1 MSILRSAA
9 TLRNLREQSMWKL
22 LAADRAPVI
31 AALLDNL
38 LLQDEKVLSA
48 STFEERLTRDMEA
61 LRAQGYELPYAA
73 PAYVREWLDLG
84 WLSRRLAQGAAE
96 EELSLTTDA
105 ANAVRFVVGSTQP
118 RRTATESRLATVI
131 NQLQRL
137 AEETDGDR
145 KSRLESLIE
154 QRDRIDREIE
164 RVNNGQI
171 TTLPDERALERA
183 RDIIF
188 LAEELVSD
196 FRQVRD
202 EFERLNRDLRATLMD
217 HEGSRGPVL
226 EKLFSG
232 VDVIGDSDAGRTFQA
247 FWRLLNDY
255 EQSAILEDAV
265 DALNSRSFSR
275 SLSDADRRMLRN
287 LTSLL
292 LKEGST
298 VHEVQQSFAR
308 GLKHFVQSR
317 EFMENRRLHQLLGA
331 AQRGAVQVKDQLRTN
346 ANIGFTLTSTGA
358 RVASAAQWGLL
369 DPDMRMADTT
379 MEKVPEG
386 ELSMDQI
393 VEMVRRSEIDLRAL
407 KRNILVLLEDKEVV
421 SLTELLENFDV
432 EQGLG
437 SVVGYLSLAAKHGQ
451 IFDTQHCS
459 IEWTGADGVRR
470 RADAPTVFF
479 RRERAHEF
487 QL

>member
-1 MSILRSAA
+1 MRLVRSAA
-9 TLRNLREQSMWKL
+9 TLRSLRERPMWKL
-22 LAADRAPVI
+22 LAADRAPII

-48 STFEERLTRDMEA
+48 STFEERLTRDIEV
-61 LRAQGYELPYAA
+61 LRAQGYELPFSAA
-73 PAYVREWLDLG
+73 AYVREWIDLG
-84 WLSRRLAQGAAE
+84 WLSRRLAQGATE

-105 ANAVRFVVGSTQP
+105 ANAVRFLVSSTQP
-118 RRTATESRLATVI
+118 RRSATESRLATVI
-131 NQLQRL
+131 HQLQRL
-137 AEETDGDR
+137 AEETDSDR
-145 KSRLESLIE
+145 KSRLESLME

-164 RVNNGQI
+164 RVNNGQVP
-171 TTLPDERALERA
+171 TLPDDRALERA

-217 HEGSRGPVL
+217 HEGSRGHVL

-255 EQSAILEDAV
+255 EQSAILDDAV
-265 DALNSRSFSR
+265 DALNSRGFSR
-275 SLSDADRRMLRN
+275 SLSDAERRMLRN

-317 EFMENRRLHQLLGA
+317 EFMENRRLHQLLGV
-331 AQRGAVQVKDQLRTN
+331 AQRGAVQVKDELRTN

-358 RVASAAQWGLL
+358 RITSAAQWNLL
-369 DPDMRMADTT
+369 DPDMRIADTA

-386 ELSMDQI
+386 ELSMAEIAQL
-393 VEMVRRSEIDLRAL
+393 VRCSEIDLRAL
-407 KRNILVLLEDKEVV
+407 QRNIFNLLEDREVV
-421 SLTELLENFDV
+421 SLTDLLESFDA

-437 SVVGYLSLAAKHGQ
+437 SVVGYLALAAKHGQ
-451 IFDTQHCS
+451 ILDTLAS
-459 IEWTGADGVRR
+459 AIEWTGADGVRR
-470 RADAPTVFF
+470 RAHAPTVFF

-487 QL
+487 QP

>member
-1 MSILRSAA
+1 MSIVRSAA
-9 TLRNLREQSMWKL
+9 TLRSFREQPMWKL

-31 AALLDNL
+31 AALLDNV
-38 LLQDEKVLSA
+38 LLQEEKVLSA
-48 STFEERLTRDMEA
+48 STLEERLTRDIET
-61 LRAQGYELPYAA
+61 LRAHGYELPNAA
-73 PAYVREWLDLG
+73 AGYIREWIDQG
-84 WLSRRLAQGAAE
+84 WLSRRLAQGAPE

-105 ANAVRFVVGSTQP
+105 ATAVRFIVGSTQP
-118 RRTATESRLATVI
+118 RRSATESRLATVI

-145 KSRLESLIE
+145 RSRLESLME

-171 TTLPDERALERA
+171 TTLADDRALERA

-202 EFERLNRDLRATLMD
+202 EFERLNRDLRATLID
-217 HEGSRGPVL
+217 HEGSRGHVL

-232 VDVIGDSDAGRTFQA
+232 VDIIGESDAGRTFQA

-255 EQSAILEDAV
+255 EQSAILDDAV
-265 DALNSRSFSR
+265 DTLNSRTFAK
-275 SLSDADRRMLRN
+275 SLSDVERRLLRN
-287 LTSLL
+287 LTTLL

-317 EFMENRRLHQLLGA
+317 EFMENRRLHQLLGV
-331 AQRGAVQVKDQLRTN
+331 AQRSAVQVKDQLRTN

-358 RVASAAQWGLL
+358 RVASVAQWGLL
-369 DPDMRMADTT
+369 DPDLRMSDTT

-386 ELSMDQI
+386 ELSADALA
-393 VEMVRRSEIDLRAL
+393 EMVLRSEIDSRTL
-407 KRNILVLLEDKEVV
+407 KRNILALLEEKEVV
-421 SLTELLENFDV
+421 SLAELLERFDAG
-432 EQGLG
+432 QGLG

-451 IFDTQHCS
+451 VFDNQRCS
-459 IEWTGADGVRR
+459 IEWTGTDEIRR

-487 QL
+487 KL

>member
-1 MSILRSAA
+1 MSILSSAA
-9 TLRNLREQSMWKL
+9 TLRNLREQPMWKL

-48 STFEERLTRDMEA
+48 STLEERLTRDIEA
-61 LRAQGYELPYAA
+61 LRAQSYELPYSAA
-73 PAYVREWLDLG
+73 AYVREWIDQG
-84 WLSRRLAQGAAE
+84 WLSRRLAQGASE

-105 ANAVRFVVGSTQP
+105 ASAVRFIVSSTQP
-118 RRTATESRLATVI
+118 RRSATESRLATVI

-154 QRDRIDREIE
+154 QRDRIEREID
-164 RVNNGQI
+164 RVNNGQV
-171 TTLPDERALERA
+171 TTLADDRALERA

-202 EFERLNRDLRATLMD
+202 EFEQLNRDLRATLMD
-217 HEGSRGPVL
+217 HEGSRGHVL

-232 VDVIGDSDAGRTFQA
+232 VDVIGESDAGRTFQA

-255 EQSAILEDAV
+255 EQSAILDDAV
-265 DALNSRSFSR
+265 DALNSRSFAR
-275 SLSDADRRMLRN
+275 SLSSTDRRMLRN

-317 EFMENRRLHQLLGA
+317 EFMENRRLHQLLGM
-331 AQRGAVQVKDQLRTN
+331 AQRSAVQVKDQLRTT

-358 RVASAAQWGLL
+358 RVASTAQWGML
-369 DPDMRMADTT
+369 DPEMRMADTT

-386 ELSMDQI
+386 ELSMDEI
-393 VEMVRRSEIDLRAL
+393 AAMVRRSEIDLRAL

-421 SLTELLENFDV
+421 SLAELLERFDA

-451 IFDTQHCS
+451 IFDTQSCS

-487 QL
+487 IL

>member
-1 MSILRSAA
+1 MSIARSAA
-9 TLRNLREQSMWKL
+9 TLRNLREQPMWKL

-38 LLQDEKVLSA
+38 LLQEDKVLSA
-48 STFEERLTRDMEA
+48 FTLEERLTRDLEA

-73 PAYVREWLDLG
+73 AAYVREWIDQG
-84 WLSRRLAQGAAE
+84 WLSRRLAQGAPE
-96 EELSLTTDA
+96 EELSLTTEA
-105 ANAVRFVVGSTQP
+105 ANAVRFIVSSTQP
-118 RRTATESRLATVI
+118 RRSATESRLATVI

-145 KSRLESLIE
+145 KSRLESLME

-164 RVNNGQI
+164 RVNNGQVTI
-171 TTLPDERALERA
+171 LADDRALERA

-202 EFERLNRDLRATLMD
+202 EFDRLNRDLRATLMD
-217 HEGSRGPVL
+217 HEGSRGHVL

-255 EQSAILEDAV
+255 EQSAILDDAV
-265 DALNSRSFSR
+265 GALNSRSFSR
-275 SLSDADRRMLRN
+275 SLSDTDRRMLRN

-317 EFMENRRLHQLLGA
+317 EFMENRRLHQLLGI
-331 AQRGAVQVKDQLRTN
+331 AQRGALQVKDQVRAN

-358 RVASAAQWGLL
+358 RVASVAQWGLL
-369 DPDMRMADTT
+369 DPDMRMSDTT

-386 ELSMDQI
+386 ELSMDEI
-393 VEMVRRSEIDLRAL
+393 AAMVRRSEIDLRGL
-407 KRNILVLLEDKEVV
+407 KRNILALLEIKEVV
-421 SLTELLENFDV
+421 SLAELLERFDA

-451 IFDTQHCS
+451 VFDSQPCA
-459 IEWTGADGVRR
+459 IAWTGADGVRR
-470 RADAPTVFF
+470 QADAPAVFF